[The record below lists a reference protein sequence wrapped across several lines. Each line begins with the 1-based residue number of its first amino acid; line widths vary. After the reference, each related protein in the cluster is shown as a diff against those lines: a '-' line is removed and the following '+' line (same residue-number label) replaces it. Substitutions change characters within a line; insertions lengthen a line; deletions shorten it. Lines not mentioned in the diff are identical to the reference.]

1 MRLSVNKW
9 LKFVRKMSKIKE
21 LLGLA
26 EISEFKTVLENWDS
40 SISSN
45 EAENEMGKVLKGQ
58 QPKAFL
64 NWLLTFKDKEIPQK
78 KIKLK
83 KDIIRE
89 SVKLLEE
96 ILLEEND
103 RELSNKPTDSQHPA
117 TSLQCSVCKTSVLQ
131 EGSKDIEGKDIDA
144 MMQALDQLK
153 MHWICNDCKQKL
165 DNNKNNKTVG
175 KDALQYL
182 ENQTKSLQLNTG
194 SEESDSTEIETIL
207 EDKERTNTAEIER
220 TEIETQT
227 VTTSVE
233 AQTEEIQ
240 TTNMHTQTIAEETT
254 QTIAEETTQTIAEET
269 TQTIP
274 EETTQTIAEETI
286 SEETTS
292 EKTPTKDVQ
301 KPRKSVETKNNSTQ
315 TLEKEQI
322 SLGEKQIEDE
332 YRKQIAREVQVAH
345 DLKKSKEK
353 QKTSKLSSSKP
364 DHKQQKEKELEK
376 HEMEK
381 TSLELDKHN
390 LFMEKYKT
398 DERLLSKNTLY
409 SVLVAEIEKKSLKRY
424 GEPSKKDVYEE
435 PKKNRYPKSSFKHPE
450 TDTEKEVSHIRNR
463 LEHIFLGISF

>member
-103 RELSNKPTDSQHPA
+103 SDDSNKPTDSQHPA

-153 MHWICNDCKQKL
+153 MHWICVDCKQKL
-165 DNNKNNKTVG
+165 DNNKNNKSVG

-194 SEESDSTEIETIL
+194 SEESDSTETETIL
-207 EDKERTNTAEIER
+207 EDKERRNTAEIER

-227 VTTSVE
+227 VTTSIE

-254 QTIAEETTQTIAEET
+254 QTIPEETTQTIAEET
-269 TQTIP
+269 TTKTEQT
-274 EETTQTIAEETI
+274 TIT
-286 SEETTS
+286 EETTS

-301 KPRKSVETKNNSTQ
+301 KPRKLVETKNNSTQ

-353 QKTSKLSSSKP
+353 QKTLKISSRKP
-364 DHKQQKEKELEK
+364 DHKQQKEKDLEK

-381 TSLELDKHN
+381 TNLELDKHN

-424 GEPSKKDVYEE
+424 GEPPKKDVYEE
-435 PKKNRYPKSSFKHPE
+435 PKKNRYPKSSFKHP
-450 TDTEKEVSHIRNR
+450 
-463 LEHIFLGISF
+463 

>member
-1 MRLSVNKW
+1 MRLSINQW

-40 SISSN
+40 SILSN

-64 NWLLTFKDKEIPQK
+64 NWLLTLKDKEIPQK

-96 ILLEEND
+96 ILVEEND
-103 RELSNKPTDSQHPA
+103 SDHSNNPTDAQHPA

-131 EGSKDIEGKDIDA
+131 ESSKDIEGKDIDA

-153 MHWICNDCKQKL
+153 MHWICVDCKQRL
-165 DNNKNNKTVG
+165 DNNKSVG

-220 TEIETQT
+220 TKIETQTEIETQT
-227 VTTSVE
+227 VRASVE

-254 QTIAEETTQTIAEET
+254 QTIPEET

-274 EETTQTIAEETI
+274 EETTTKTEQTTTT
-286 SEETTS
+286 EETTS

-301 KPRKSVETKNNSTQ
+301 KTRKSVETKNNSTQ

-332 YRKQIAREVQVAH
+332 YRKQIAQEVQVAH

-353 QKTSKLSSSKP
+353 QKTSKLSSSK
-364 DHKQQKEKELEK
+364 QQKEKELEK
-376 HEMEK
+376 HEMEQ
-381 TSLELDKHN
+381 TNIELDKYN

-463 LEHIFLGISF
+463 LEHIIDKGGDWR

>member
-40 SISSN
+40 SVLSN

-96 ILLEEND
+96 ILLEEHD
-103 RELSNKPTDSQHPA
+103 SDHSNKPTDSQHPA

-153 MHWICNDCKQKL
+153 MHWICVDCKQKL
-165 DNNKNNKTVG
+165 DNNKSVG
-175 KDALQYL
+175 KHALQYL

-207 EDKERTNTAEIER
+207 EDKERKNTAEIER
-220 TEIETQT
+220 TEIETQTEIETLT

-254 QTIAEETTQTIAEET
+254 QTI
-269 TQTIP
+269 P
-274 EETTQTIAEETI
+274 EETTTKTEQTTTT
-286 SEETTS
+286 EETTS
-292 EKTPTKDVQ
+292 E

-332 YRKQIAREVQVAH
+332 YRKQIAREV
-345 DLKKSKEK
+345 
-353 QKTSKLSSSKP
+353 
-364 DHKQQKEKELEK
+364 
-376 HEMEK
+376 
-381 TSLELDKHN
+381 
-390 LFMEKYKT
+390 
-398 DERLLSKNTLY
+398 
-409 SVLVAEIEKKSLKRY
+409 
-424 GEPSKKDVYEE
+424 
-435 PKKNRYPKSSFKHPE
+435 
-450 TDTEKEVSHIRNR
+450 
-463 LEHIFLGISF
+463 

>member
-40 SISSN
+40 SILSN

-103 RELSNKPTDSQHPA
+103 SDDSNKPTDSQHPA

-131 EGSKDIEGKDIDA
+131 EGRKDIEGKDIDA
-144 MMQALDQLK
+144 MMQALAQLK
-153 MHWICNDCKQKL
+153 MHWICVDCKQKL
-165 DNNKNNKTVG
+165 DNNKTVG

-227 VTTSVE
+227 VTANVE

-254 QTIAEETTQTIAEET
+254 QTIAEETTQTI
-269 TQTIP
+269 P
-274 EETTQTIAEETI
+274 EETTQTIAEETTQTI
-286 SEETTS
+286 AEETTT
-292 EKTPTKDVQ
+292 KTKDVQ
-301 KPRKSVETKNNSTQ
+301 KTRKSVE
-315 TLEKEQI
+315 
-322 SLGEKQIEDE
+322 
-332 YRKQIAREVQVAH
+332 
-345 DLKKSKEK
+345 
-353 QKTSKLSSSKP
+353 
-364 DHKQQKEKELEK
+364 
-376 HEMEK
+376 
-381 TSLELDKHN
+381 
-390 LFMEKYKT
+390 
-398 DERLLSKNTLY
+398 
-409 SVLVAEIEKKSLKRY
+409 
-424 GEPSKKDVYEE
+424 
-435 PKKNRYPKSSFKHPE
+435 
-450 TDTEKEVSHIRNR
+450 
-463 LEHIFLGISF
+463 